1 MLSGRFGDTS
11 GRPYIEGRLSL
22 TRLNLAA
29 DVSFVIDTGSDC
41 TVLMPLD
48 ATRINLDY
56 KALTTEVD
64 SVGFGLGG
72 DRTLPPTE
80 IL

>member
-1 MLSGRFGDTS
+1 
-11 GRPYIEGRLSL
+11 
-22 TRLNLAA
+22 
-29 DVSFVIDTGSDC
+29 
-41 TVLMPLD
+41 MPLD